1 MKRLGGEAVFG
12 GAGRNLGA
20 GDGWR
25 GRMNLVMKEPLG
37 NTDQRRCGVQS
48 EGTAWDLRGRKG
60 K

>member
-1 MKRLGGEAVFG
+1 MFG

-25 GRMNLVMKEPLG
+25 GRMNLVMRGWGTEG
-37 NTDQRRCGVQS
+37 RSREEMGTEGDEGDQSAGV
-48 EGTAWDLRGRKG
+48 AWDLRGRKG